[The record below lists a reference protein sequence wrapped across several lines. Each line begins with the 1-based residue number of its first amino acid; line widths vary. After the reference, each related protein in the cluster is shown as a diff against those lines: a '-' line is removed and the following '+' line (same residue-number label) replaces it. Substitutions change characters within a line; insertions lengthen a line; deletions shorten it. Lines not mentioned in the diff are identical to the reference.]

1 MKNPLVLLLSLFALL
16 ALALAGW
23 RWSAQSSAAQA
34 EVESGA
40 DEAVAEPVF
49 LDELVATPV
58 ASRPVSAPQ
67 AAATEVPDAERAEA
81 AVTPPPPPPKV
92 ATKLRG
98 RVVDTSALPVE
109 GALVYAAL
117 AASGPA
123 LPLEAEVWSESWRKR
138 REARTDAEGRFVMED
153 VGAGVTRVAVRTRA
167 AAPLDVDSIVVV
179 ESLDTDVGELVVQ
192 PGVRLVGS
200 VVDSSGTAVA
210 GALLLRPFDTQTPSY
225 RERAGNTGILLGKS
239 DELGRFDLGGLA
251 PGPWVLLAHHD
262 GFPDAVAR
270 AEDSAPGDVVHG
282 VRIEL
287 AAAAWLRGSVSALPG
302 ARTPAFDS
310 FSVQANYTG
319 SYERAPGEPEN
330 NTRRVRCN
338 ADGSF
343 ELGGLRKDEPYR
355 VSVVWHRTKDDNGG
369 TEVAGSGRDIVT
381 DGSRVD
387 FELQPFSV
395 LLHRPVDALT
405 GKPVSGLDGKLVA
418 RGEDGRE
425 YGVLSTTREDGD
437 GVWSE
442 TSAQLPKS
450 GEVLSLVVT
459 HPEYRPAR
467 VTPVPLAL
475 ATTTDAGRVTME
487 PLGQLRVRVLSAD
500 TGEPIRGARVMAELR
515 TGDDGTRTLEDLAAN
530 PRRGSDPVRVRS
542 RETDEQ
548 GLTTLFASVGAA
560 GLACATHRDWPASE
574 LVEVR
579 FGPRDAPAIDLY
591 INPGAEARVRVTDFA
606 GAPVA
611 GVAVNATWRVPDVGS
626 TAESMRSG
634 WRILLTNAEG
644 LAVFTR
650 LTPGSTVFSLLEDRV
665 GGPRNPN
672 ERDATKLTVSVSPE
686 RVTELTLI
694 ATPRGDLRGRVL
706 DAGRPLPG
714 ATVLFQP
721 VGGSGGQ
728 GRWDNVREVTVRSD
742 ADGRYSVQRLGAGL
756 WTITVRHPARL
767 LPHTERFDFDGRN
780 REHDVRLS
788 GSAVTGSV
796 RDTAGRAVEGARV
809 VLGELR
815 PDPRNKEQRNW
826 NALGGN
832 ARIVTDALGNYAL
845 RGVPHGL
852 ELQVVV
858 DHPEYQG
865 ARSDPFQLVPDELKA
880 GLDFTLRRGA
890 ILLVEVEAN
899 DGRVVRAQVTAQ
911 RVADEKGKNVRS
923 GPRSA
928 RLDGRSRARF
938 TGLAGGRYRVSLDR
952 AFPGEDKPAS
962 ALVELEAGREET
974 VRLRVP

>member
-1 MKNPLVLLLSLFALL
+1 MKNPLALLLSLFALL
-16 ALALAGW
+16 ALVLAGW

-34 EVESGA
+34 EVEGGA
-40 DEAVAEPVF
+40 EEAVAEPVF
-49 LDELVATPV
+49 LDELVATPA
-58 ASRPVSAPQ
+58 ASKPIAGPQ
-67 AAATEVPDAERAEA
+67 AAATEVPDTERAEA

-117 AASGPA
+117 AAQGPA
-123 LPLEAEVWSESWRKR
+123 LPLDAEAWGDSWRKR
-138 REARTDAEGRFVMED
+138 REARTDADGRFVID
-153 VGAGVTRVAVRTRA
+153 DAGAGVTRIAVRTRA

-179 ESLDTDVGELVVQ
+179 ESIDTDVGELVVQ

-200 VVDSSGTAVA
+200 VVDSSGAAVA
-210 GALLLRPFDTQTPSY
+210 GALLLRPFDTQTPSF

-270 AEDSAPGDVVHG
+270 AEDSAPGDVVQG

-302 ARTPAFDS
+302 ARTPALDS

-330 NTRRVRCN
+330 NSRRVRCN

-405 GKPVSGLDGKLVA
+405 GAPVSGIDGKLVA
-418 RGEDGRE
+418 RGADGRDSS
-425 YGVLSTTREDGD
+425 VLSTTRDDGD

-450 GEVLSLVVT
+450 GDTLSLVVT
-459 HPEYRPAR
+459 HEAYRPTR
-467 VTPVPLAL
+467 VTPVAL
-475 ATTTDAGRVTME
+475 APGTTTDAGRVQLE

-500 TGEPIRGARVMAELR
+500 TGEPIRGARVMVELR
-515 TGDDGTRTLEDLAAN
+515 TGDDGTRTLEQLVTN
-530 PRRGSDPVRVRS
+530 PPRLGEPVRVRG

-548 GLTTLFASVGAA
+548 GYTTLHASLGAA

-579 FGPRDAPAIDLY
+579 FGPREGEVFELY
-591 INPGAEARVRVTDFA
+591 INPGAEARVRVIDLS
-606 GAPVA
+606 GSPVA

-626 TAESMRSG
+626 PAESMRSG
-634 WRILLTNAEG
+634 WRIKLTDAEG
-644 LAVFTR
+644 IATFNR

-672 ERDATKLTVSVSPE
+672 ERDATKLTVSVTPE
-686 RVTELTLI
+686 SVTELTLI

-706 DAGRPLPG
+706 DAGRPLAG
-714 ATVLFQP
+714 ATILLQP
-721 VGGSGGQ
+721 VGGGGQ
-728 GRWDNVREVTVRSD
+728 GRWDNVREVNVRSD

-756 WTITVRHPARL
+756 WNVTVRHPARL
-767 LPHTERFDFDGRN
+767 LPHTQRFDFDGRD
-780 REHDVRLS
+780 REYDLRLS

-796 RDTAGRAVEGARV
+796 RDSRGRAIEGARI

-815 PDPRNKEQRNW
+815 PDPRNKAQRNW

-845 RGVPHGL
+845 RGVPHGI
-852 ELQVVV
+852 ELQLAA
-858 DHPEYQG
+858 DHPEHQG
-865 ARSDPFQLVPDELKA
+865 ARSEPFQLVPDELKA
-880 GLDFTLRRGA
+880 GVDFTLKPGA

-899 DGRVVRAQVTAQ
+899 DGRIVRAQVTAQ
-911 RVADEKGKNVRS
+911 RVADEKGKNVRN

-952 AFPGEDKPAS
+952 AFPGEDKPAT

>member
-1 MKNPLVLLLSLFALL
+1 MKNPLVLLLALFAVLGLSL
-16 ALALAGW
+16 AMW
-23 RWSAQSSAAQA
+23 RWSGSAAEAQSSPLAR
-34 EVESGA
+34 EE
-40 DEAVAEPVF
+40 EAVAEPVF
-49 LDELVATPV
+49 LDELVATP
-58 ASRPVSAPQ
+58 ATAK
-67 AAATEVPDAERAEA
+67 AAAAPLATDAQSSDVERAEA

-92 ATKLRG
+92 PTKLRG

-123 LPLEAEVWSESWRKR
+123 LPLEAEVWGESWRKR
-138 REARTDAEGRFVMED
+138 REARTDADGRFVMED
-153 VGAGVTRVAVRTRA
+153 VAAGVTRVAVRA
-167 AAPLDVDSIVVV
+167 SSAAPLDVDSVVVV
-179 ESLDTDVGELVVQ
+179 ESVDTDVGELVVQ
-192 PGVRLVGS
+192 PGLRLVGS
-200 VVDSSGTAVA
+200 VVSASGAPVP
-210 GALLLRPFDTQTPSY
+210 GALLLRPFDTQTPSF
-225 RERAGNTGILLGKS
+225 RERVSNTGILLGKS

-251 PGPWVLLAHHD
+251 SGPWVLLAHHD
-262 GFPDAVAR
+262 GHPDAVAR

-282 VRIEL
+282 VRIEM
-287 AAAAWLRGSVSALPG
+287 AASAWVRGSVSARPG
-302 ARTPAFDS
+302 ARTPAYDS

-330 NTRRVRCN
+330 NSRRVRCN

-355 VSVVWHRTKDDNGG
+355 VSVVWHRTKDDSGG

-381 DGSRVD
+381 DGSSVD

-418 RGEDGRE
+418 RSADGRD
-425 YGVLSTTREDGD
+425 YGVLSTTRDDGE

-442 TSAQLPKS
+442 TAAQLPAS
-450 GEVLSLVVT
+450 GDLLSLVVT
-459 HPEYRPAR
+459 HEAYRPAR
-467 VTPVPLAL
+467 VTPVVLAP
-475 ATTTDAGRVTME
+475 AATTDAGLVSME
-487 PLGQLRVRVLSAD
+487 PLGVLRVRVMSAD
-500 TGEPIRGARVMAELR
+500 TGEPIRGARVLAELR
-515 TGDDGTRTLEDLAAN
+515 TGDDGTRTLEQLATN
-530 PRRGSDPVRVRS
+530 PPRPGEQVRVRS
-542 RETDEQ
+542 RESDEQ
-548 GLTTLFASVGAA
+548 GYATLYASLGAT

-579 FGPRDAPAIDLY
+579 FVARDSAAVELY
-591 INPGAEARVRVTDFA
+591 INPGAEARVRVTDPA
-606 GAPVA
+606 GTPMA

-634 WRILLTNAEG
+634 WRIQLSNAEG
-644 LAVFTR
+644 IASFNR
-650 LTPGSTVFSLLEDRV
+650 LTPGSTAFSLLEDRV

-672 ERDATKLTVSVSPE
+672 ERDATKVTITVSPE
-686 RVTELTLI
+686 RVTEVTLI
-694 ATPRGDLRGRVL
+694 STPRGDLSGRVL
-706 DAGRPLPG
+706 DAGRPLAG

-721 VGGSGGQ
+721 VGGGGQ

-742 ADGRYSVQRLGAGL
+742 AQGRYLVQRLGAGL

-767 LPHTERFDFDGRN
+767 LPHSERLDFEGRDH
-780 REHDVRLS
+780 EHDLRLS

-796 RDTAGRAVEGARV
+796 RDTSGRAIEGARV
-809 VLGELR
+809 VLGELK
-815 PDPRNKEQRNW
+815 PDPRNKDQRNW

-845 RGVPHGL
+845 RGVPHGV
-852 ELQVVV
+852 ELQVAV

-865 ARSDPFQLVPDELKA
+865 ARSEAFQLVPDELKA
-880 GLDFTLRRGA
+880 GVDFTLRRGA

-923 GPRSA
+923 GPRSQ
-928 RLDGRSRARF
+928 RLDGRARARF
-938 TGLAGGRYRVSLDR
+938 TGLAGGRYRVALDR

-962 ALVELEAGREET
+962 VTIELEAGREET